1 MPSLNSGFTGKSMK
15 LYKFKSLEGDGFLH
29 SLDMI
34 VNQRIFL
41 APCKSLNDPL
51 EGSWSSTE
59 SRVELLVDNSL
70 DIKEELFFLIAS
82 KRTISF
88 TRCFKNELLW
98 AHYAGGYSGVCFEYD
113 LSPEEFDIREI
124 EYGCPPSI
132 SIEQTKQILDGKLQ
146 PQELGILNSKSSCWK
161 YENEY
166 RLFQNGYSKDEY
178 ISAVP
183 TRIIFGMRDLKYDSV
198 FRQISTKYGIP
209 ITYLMNNNNEFTTL
223 EL

>member
-1 MPSLNSGFTGKSMK
+1 MK

-41 APCKSLNDPL
+41 PPCKALNDPL
-51 EGSWSSTE
+51 EGSWNRTE
-59 SRVELLVDNSL
+59 SIVELLVDNNSI
-70 DIKEELFFLIAS
+70 DIRDKLFFKIAL
-82 KRTISF
+82 KRTVSF

-113 LSPEEFDIREI
+113 LSPEEYDIRKI
-124 EYGCPPSI
+124 EYNGPPSI
-132 SIEQTKQILDGKLQ
+132 SIEQTKEILDGKLQ
-146 PQELGILNSKSSCWK
+146 PQDLGILNSKSSCWE

-166 RLFQNGYSKDEY
+166 RLFQNEYSKDEY

-183 TRIIFGMRDLKYDSV
+183 TRIIFGMRGLKYDSV
-198 FRQISTKYGIP
+198 FRQISNKYGIQ
-209 ITYLMNNNNEFTTL
+209 ITYLMSNNNEFSTL
-223 EL
+223 DL